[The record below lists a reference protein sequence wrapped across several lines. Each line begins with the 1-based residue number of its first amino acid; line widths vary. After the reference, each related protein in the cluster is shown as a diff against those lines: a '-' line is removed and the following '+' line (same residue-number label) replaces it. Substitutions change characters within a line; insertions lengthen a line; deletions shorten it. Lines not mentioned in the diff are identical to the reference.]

1 MAVVARGTAAIIGAA
16 VADAASLGLHWV
28 YNLKDVE
35 KAINGP
41 YGSGGEFLFPPVA
54 SYHKLRTSGQCTMYG
69 EGLLCMSRSLVSTK
83 GVFSS
88 SNFINEWKAVSL

>member
-1 MAVVARGTAAIIGAA
+1 M
-16 VADAASLGLHWV
+16 ADAASLGLHWV